1 MKNWTEDS
9 TPIIT
14 DRIKDALSL
23 FIENVDF
30 RLLGIGLRNLM
41 IVYIAKEKDR
51 ENWFDEFIEQL
62 PIFNAFIDAL
72 EEEYIIQ

>member
-9 TPIIT
+9 TPIIN

-23 FIENVDF
+23 LIENVEF
-30 RLLGIGLRNLM
+30 RLLGIGLRNLI